1 MAGYNLV
8 QVGGSVMLRKIKLY
22 GPLAEFTGRS
32 SLTADVSCIAEAV
45 RMLLVNFPKLE
56 AHVRQHS
63 YQVFC
68 GDTSLAEN
76 ELHFPVGSDD
86 IKIVPVVTGAGGGSG
101 FGVGQIIAGV
111 ALIALS
117 AVTFGG
123 SALFAGAFTATG
135 IGGTGAALGS
145 IALLT
150 LGAGLVLSGV
160 STLLTPVP
168 QLPNFSTRSTSADSS
183 DPRDPRN
190 SFSFSGIQNVSRA
203 GVPVPI
209 VYGKTLV
216 GSVVISSGVD
226 VVNKKITSAAPQAS
240 LRGEVIVF
248 NAAGTEL

>member
-1 MAGYNLV
+1 
-8 QVGGSVMLRKIKLY
+8 MLRKIKLY
-22 GPLAEFTGRS
+22 GPLAEFAGRS
-32 SLTADVSCIAEAV
+32 SVTADVSCIAEAV
-45 RMLLVNFPKLE
+45 RMLLVNFPRLE
-56 AHVRQHS
+56 AHIRQHS

-68 GDTSLAEN
+68 GETSFAEN
-76 ELHFPVGSDD
+76 ELHFPVGNSD

-117 AVTFGG
+117 AVSFG
-123 SALFAGAFTATG
+123 SSTMFAGAFAAKAG
-135 IGGTGAALGS
+135 IFGAATASGS

-160 STLLTPVP
+160 STLLTPTP
-168 QLPNFSTRSTSADSS
+168 QLPGLNQSS
-183 DPRDPRN
+183 SDDPRDPRN
-190 SFSFSGIQNVSRA
+190 SFNFSGVQNVARA

-216 GSVVISSGVD
+216 GSIAISSGVD
-226 VVNKKITSAAPQAS
+226 VVNKKITPSVPPGS

-248 NAAGTEL
+248 DVAGTEL